1 MNASTDFLNVIG
13 INEIDSFNKTLNEM
27 LSVWNTPMDSNVNN
41 NQNNSNTNN
50 NNTHQQLDN
59 NISSILQSV
68 GSGNNS
74 FLNLPIPS
82 LRNSNKGILS
92 QFRLNSSSNSF
103 INTNGYKDL
112 STSSSNIG
120 VNMAGSSIVNN
131 IQSQQLDL
139 FSSSSSSNNNNN
151 SNNGQ
156 QPTNKQEDL
165 IKTINEITIEQ
176 KSYQPVE
183 IIPIKNILNSP
194 TNSSSSNNNS
204 PILNN
209 QNNSTNSNNN
219 SNTEFG
225 VLNNNFILDQSKI
238 QDLRFSTSVLD
249 PILSLPYSYNNQ
261 MHEVQLQPQIKKE
274 DNNNTTNLN
283 NNNFS
288 GPIRTSPFNTFES
301 PIQQSNPIPTTQQQ
315 TSAFVLNNEELMT
328 FTTSEM
334 NEYAKKVNA
343 IKDLTPF
350 EKKELKRQKRLVK
363 NRESAHLSRQRKR
376 ERLTD
381 LEHRVE
387 ELTTN
392 SVVISKNLVNLES
405 ENLVLKAE
413 VEQLVEVIQ
422 DSPILAALF
431 YKIAEM
437 NKDCTVNA

>member
-27 LSVWNTPMDSNVNN
+27 LSVWGNTPMESNVNSN
-41 NQNNSNTNN
+41 NHHNSTHHIHNNSNNQHNNNHN
-50 NNTHQQLDN
+50 NNTQQQLDS

-68 GSGNNS
+68 GSSNGS

-103 INTNGYKDL
+103 INTSGLKDL
-112 STSSSNIG
+112 STSSSNI
-120 VNMAGSSIVNN
+120 NMASSSIVNT
-131 IQSQQLDL
+131 IQSQQINDL
-139 FSSSSSSNNNNN
+139 FNNQNQSQN
-151 SNNGQ
+151 
-156 QPTNKQEDL
+156 PHKQEDL

-176 KSYQPVE
+176 KSYQPIE

-194 TNSSSSNNNS
+194 TNSSSNNS

-209 QNNSTNSNNN
+209 NNNNSNNN
-219 SNTEFG
+219 NSNNNNIEFG
-225 VLNNNFILDQSKI
+225 VLNNNFILDQNKI

-249 PILSLPYSYNNQ
+249 PILNLPYNYNNNP
-261 MHEVQLQPQIKKE
+261 EIQLPQQSIKKE
-274 DNNNTTNLN
+274 DNSNIH
-283 NNNFS
+283 NNNFTT
-288 GPIRTSPFNTFES
+288 GPIRSSPFNTFES
-301 PIQQSNPIPTTQQQ
+301 IQQQNPMPQQS
-315 TSAFVLNNEELMT
+315 SAFVLNNEELMSY
-328 FTTSEM
+328 TTSEM
-334 NEYAKKVNA
+334 NDYAKKVNS

-392 SVVISKNLVNLES
+392 SVTISKNLVNLES

-413 VEQLVEVIQ
+413 VEQLFEVIQ
-422 DSPILAALF
+422 DSPILTALF
-431 YKIAEM
+431 CKIAEM
-437 NKDCTVNA
+437 NKDCTVTA